1 MLKQRLAILF
11 AAGAL
16 LAGLGVAS
24 AFAEGQQPAQPTTT
38 ATATENEN
46 EQGDD
51 EQGTANDV
59 AEAADDV
66 EFEATNPTADDE
78 QGDDQGQDENDDSQE
93 PGDD

>member
-1 MLKQRLAILF
+1 MLKQRIAILF

-24 AFAEGQQPAQPTTT
+24 AFAEGQQPTQPTTT
-38 ATATENEN
+38 ATTTENDN
-46 EQGDD
+46 QQGDD

-66 EFEATNPTADDE
+66 EVEATNPAADDQ
-78 QGDDQGQDENDDSQE
+78 QGDDQGENDNSQE
-93 PGDD
+93 PDDD

>member
-1 MLKQRLAILF
+1 MLKQRIAILF

-24 AFAEGQQPAQPTTT
+24 AFAEGQQPTQPATTT
-38 ATATENEN
+38 ATTTETEN

-51 EQGTANDV
+51 EQGAANDV

-66 EFEATNPTADDE
+66 EVEATNPTADDE
-78 QGDDQGQDENDDSQE
+78 QGDDQGENDDSQE
-93 PGDD
+93 PDDD

>member
-1 MLKQRLAILF
+1 MLKQRIAILF

-24 AFAEGQQPAQPTTT
+24 AFAEGQQPTQPTTT
-38 ATATENEN
+38 ATTTENEN
-46 EQGDD
+46 QQGDD

-66 EFEATNPTADDE
+66 EVEATNPAADDQ
-78 QGDDQGQDENDDSQE
+78 QGDDQGENDNSQE
-93 PGDD
+93 PDDD